1 VAEDEG
7 VAIFSLQPGVGSVT
21 SVEVHRA
28 AHFLQEAS
36 HDTGGQPIRID
47 KLSDGVNT
55 LLHAIHEQW
64 VLDIL
69 PHQARDQKLHSLTI
83 KSSEK
88 DLQLSAPVQILLQ

>member
-1 VAEDEG
+1 M
-7 VAIFSLQPGVGSVT
+7 T
-21 SVEVHRA
+21 TVHHSR
-28 AHFLQEAS
+28 
-36 HDTGGQPIRID
+36 DTINRCGWSDGYGQPIRID

-55 LLHAIHEQW
+55 LLHAIQEQW

-88 DLQLSAPVQILLQ
+88 DVQLSAPVQILLQ